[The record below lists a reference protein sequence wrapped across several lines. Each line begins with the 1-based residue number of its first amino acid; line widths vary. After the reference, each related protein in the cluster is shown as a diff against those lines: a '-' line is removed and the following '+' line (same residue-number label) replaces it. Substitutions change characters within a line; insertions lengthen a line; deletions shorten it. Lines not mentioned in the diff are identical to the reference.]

1 MERISAQD
9 YQLEVDALKKKKRS
23 KYGNKK
29 TTLDGHT
36 FDSAK
41 EMRRY
46 SVLKLRQQAGEIKNL
61 QLQPRFNFTRPG
73 LIIEYES
80 GRVAAFVADFSYNEV
95 ATGELVVEDVK
106 SEITREI
113 ALYRLKKAMMRAF
126 FGIEVQEV

>member
-1 MERISAQD
+1 MDHMSAHD
-9 YQLEVDALKKKKRS
+9 YQLEVAALKKKKRS

-29 TTLDGHT
+29 VTLDGHT

-46 SVLKLRQQAGEIKNL
+46 SVLKLMQQAGEIENL
-61 QLQPRFNFTRPG
+61 CLQPRFDFTRPDMT
-73 LIIEYES
+73 IEYEG

-95 ATGELVVEDVK
+95 KTGALVVEDVK